1 MDRCRLINYFRVQVE
16 LNRFEE
22 ENFKTHSDIHLHS
35 TFLLS
40 EIVSVKYEPAE
51 KSAVTE
57 KVSF

>member
-1 MDRCRLINYFRVQVE
+1 MDRCRLINYFRVQVV
-16 LNRFEE
+16 LR
-22 ENFKTHSDIHLHS
+22 KRISKLTVIYIYIARSYCS
-35 TFLLS
+35 KS